1 MKISDPIGKVY
12 QHSMFKK
19 KSYNIPKGTR
29 NILDNGMISTSN
41 DQVVT
46 VISWTTPEISAMRM
60 MRVATYPTSQ
70 TTRCPPSRPGW

>member
-29 NILDNGMISTSN
+29 IFLNNKMISPSN
-41 DQVVT
+41 VQVVT

-60 MRVATYPTSQ
+60 MRVATYPTSR
-70 TTRCPPSRPGW
+70 TTLCPPSRPEW